1 MSGIRLRNQAPG
13 GGGESTFLVAPLT
26 RISTFCSD
34 TANQHTLVH
43 IPIIRRDFSFLLPDV
58 PFLPSP
64 IMPSLPSLTSSENPS
79 NSDTTLD
86 KESVTN
92 NVSSAMDDANEK
104 SGSSAAAET
113 KAGVAQSASEV
124 EKAAN
129 KLYEEN
135 IEDEYA
141 KREGGA

>member
-1 MSGIRLRNQAPG
+1 
-13 GGGESTFLVAPLT
+13 
-26 RISTFCSD
+26 
-34 TANQHTLVH
+34 
-43 IPIIRRDFSFLLPDV
+43 
-58 PFLPSP
+58 
-64 IMPSLPSLTSSENPS
+64 
-79 NSDTTLD
+79 
-86 KESVTN
+86 
-92 NVSSAMDDANEK
+92 MDDASEK

>member
-1 MSGIRLRNQAPG
+1 MS
-13 GGGESTFLVAPLT
+13 SV
-26 RISTFCSD
+26 
-34 TANQHTLVH
+34 
-43 IPIIRRDFSFLLPDV
+43 
-58 PFLPSP
+58 
-64 IMPSLPSLTSSENPS
+64 PSLTSSEKPS

-86 KESVTN
+86 KESVTK
-92 NVSSAMDDANEK
+92 NVSSAMDSANEK

-113 KAGVAQSASEV
+113 NADVAHTASEV
-124 EKAAN
+124 ERAAI

>member
-1 MSGIRLRNQAPG
+1 
-13 GGGESTFLVAPLT
+13 
-26 RISTFCSD
+26 
-34 TANQHTLVH
+34 
-43 IPIIRRDFSFLLPDV
+43 
-58 PFLPSP
+58 
-64 IMPSLPSLTSSENPS
+64 MPSLPSLTSSEKPS
-79 NSDTTLD
+79 NSDTALD
-86 KESVTN
+86 KDTVTS
-92 NVSSAMDDANEK
+92 NVSSAIGDAGEK

-113 KAGVAQSASEV
+113 KAGVAQTASEV

>member
-1 MSGIRLRNQAPG
+1 
-13 GGGESTFLVAPLT
+13 
-26 RISTFCSD
+26 
-34 TANQHTLVH
+34 
-43 IPIIRRDFSFLLPDV
+43 
-58 PFLPSP
+58 
-64 IMPSLPSLTSSENPS
+64 
-79 NSDTTLD
+79 
-86 KESVTN
+86 
-92 NVSSAMDDANEK
+92 MDDANEK

-113 KAGVAQSASEV
+113 KAGVTQTASEV

>member
-1 MSGIRLRNQAPG
+1 
-13 GGGESTFLVAPLT
+13 
-26 RISTFCSD
+26 
-34 TANQHTLVH
+34 
-43 IPIIRRDFSFLLPDV
+43 
-58 PFLPSP
+58 
-64 IMPSLPSLTSSENPS
+64 MPSLPSLTSSDKPS
-79 NSDTTLD
+79 TSDTTLD
-86 KESVTN
+86 KESVTK
-92 NVSSAMDDANEK
+92 NVSSAMDDANAE
-104 SGSSAAAET
+104 SGSSAATET

>member
-1 MSGIRLRNQAPG
+1 
-13 GGGESTFLVAPLT
+13 
-26 RISTFCSD
+26 
-34 TANQHTLVH
+34 
-43 IPIIRRDFSFLLPDV
+43 
-58 PFLPSP
+58 
-64 IMPSLPSLTSSENPS
+64 MPSLPTLTSSDKPS

-86 KESVTN
+86 KESVTK
-92 NVSSAMDDANEK
+92 NVSSAMDDANAK

-113 KAGVAQSASEV
+113 KAGVAQTASEV

>member
-1 MSGIRLRNQAPG
+1 MS
-13 GGGESTFLVAPLT
+13 SV
-26 RISTFCSD
+26 
-34 TANQHTLVH
+34 
-43 IPIIRRDFSFLLPDV
+43 
-58 PFLPSP
+58 
-64 IMPSLPSLTSSENPS
+64 PSLTSSEKPS
-79 NSDTTLD
+79 NSDTALD
-86 KESVTN
+86 KDSVTN
-92 NVSSAMDDANEK
+92 NVSAAMDDANEK

-113 KAGVAQSASEV
+113 KAGVVQMASEV

>member
-1 MSGIRLRNQAPG
+1 MS
-13 GGGESTFLVAPLT
+13 
-26 RISTFCSD
+26 
-34 TANQHTLVH
+34 
-43 IPIIRRDFSFLLPDV
+43 
-58 PFLPSP
+58 
-64 IMPSLPSLTSSENPS
+64 SLPSLTSSEKPS
-79 NSDTTLD
+79 NSDTAID
-86 KESVTN
+86 KNSVTKN
-92 NVSSAMDDANEK
+92 IASAMDDAGGE

-113 KAGVAQSASEV
+113 KAGVAQTASEV

>member
-1 MSGIRLRNQAPG
+1 MS
-13 GGGESTFLVAPLT
+13 
-26 RISTFCSD
+26 
-34 TANQHTLVH
+34 
-43 IPIIRRDFSFLLPDV
+43 
-58 PFLPSP
+58 
-64 IMPSLPSLTSSENPS
+64 SLPSLTGSEKPS
-79 NSDTTLD
+79 NSDTAID
-86 KESVTN
+86 KDSVTK
-92 NVSSAMDDANEK
+92 NVASAMDDAGEK

-113 KAGVAQSASEV
+113 KAGVTQTASEV

>member
-1 MSGIRLRNQAPG
+1 
-13 GGGESTFLVAPLT
+13 
-26 RISTFCSD
+26 
-34 TANQHTLVH
+34 
-43 IPIIRRDFSFLLPDV
+43 
-58 PFLPSP
+58 
-64 IMPSLPSLTSSENPS
+64 MPSLPSLTSSEKPS

-86 KESVTN
+86 KDSVTN
-92 NVSSAMDDANEK
+92 NVSAAMDDANEK

-113 KAGVAQSASEV
+113 KAGVAQTASEI

>member
-1 MSGIRLRNQAPG
+1 MS
-13 GGGESTFLVAPLT
+13 
-26 RISTFCSD
+26 
-34 TANQHTLVH
+34 
-43 IPIIRRDFSFLLPDV
+43 
-58 PFLPSP
+58 
-64 IMPSLPSLTSSENPS
+64 SLPSLTSSEKPS
-79 NSDTTLD
+79 NSDTAID
-86 KESVTN
+86 KDSVTK
-92 NVSSAMDDANEK
+92 NVASAMDDVGEK

-113 KAGVAQSASEV
+113 KAGVAQTASEV

>member
-1 MSGIRLRNQAPG
+1 
-13 GGGESTFLVAPLT
+13 
-26 RISTFCSD
+26 
-34 TANQHTLVH
+34 
-43 IPIIRRDFSFLLPDV
+43 
-58 PFLPSP
+58 
-64 IMPSLPSLTSSENPS
+64 MPSLPSLTSSENPS

-135 IEDEYA
+135 IEDER
-141 KREGGA
+141 KDEGMLDSWLRRTEMILCSIMATAIDGGYHLQLKILHKQNQAIDSFISSGHTLAGAVPLLA